1 MARDLTLWVVAVLLV
16 VAAVVLVDSTSKVR
30 FTGPRFN
37 QPEPTAARRRA
48 MAISSQWRMA
58 VLAERVV
65 GYREGLKPR
74 LQELAST
81 GRPTV
86 ALLMDADDTLRT
98 ELTPILAPALD
109 SAWRALGLGVTKVSV
124 GVTVSMRGLPALP
137 GTGPISQ
144 LESEDLFL
152 LPDSLAPSQCLS
164 VTAANRMWV
173 TRLAARGALV
183 RWLGSSL
190 GPCAF
195 YARFGVPSARVRSW
209 LGARGYDLALAPMA
223 YGQEAGFST
232 TWMFFGTP
240 WEFLYGLPPVALG
253 CVAGRAANCAT
264 TIRSGD
270 GAPSDAV
277 GGLLLAEQPWRLEG
291 KRMADG
297 QRFLAEVLEAV
308 GPERFAE
315 FWITDLPVDS
325 ALTLALRRPVGEWAA
340 EWQQRIVPGMRLGPT
355 LPLRPLL
362 TGLVTLLIAPVPA
375 LWLAGRRQVG

>member
-1 MARDLTLWVVAVLLV
+1 MARDLTRWVVAVLLV
-16 VAAVVLVDSTSKVR
+16 VAAVVLVDSTNKAR

-48 MAISSQWRMA
+48 MSISSQWRMA

-74 LQELAST
+74 LRELASA
-81 GRPTV
+81 GQPTV
-86 ALLMDADDTLRT
+86 ALLVDADDSLRM

-137 GTGPISQ
+137 GMGPISRP
-144 LESEDLFL
+144 ENKDLFL
-152 LPDSLAPSQCLS
+152 LPDSLAPTQCLA
-164 VTAANRMWV
+164 VTAANQLWV
-173 TRLAARGALV
+173 TRLASRGALV

-223 YGQEAGFST
+223 YGEAAGLST

-240 WEFLYGLPPVALG
+240 WEFLYELPPVALG
-253 CVAGRAANCAT
+253 CVAGRAVDCAR

-277 GGLLLAEQPWRLEG
+277 GGLVVAEQSWRLEG
-291 KRMADG
+291 KRLANG
-297 QRFLAEVLEAV
+297 QRFLAEVLDVA

-315 FWITDLPVDS
+315 FWTTDLPVDS
-325 ALTLALRRPVGEWAA
+325 ALTLALRQPVGDWTAG
-340 EWQQRIVPGMRLGPT
+340 WQRRVVPGVRLGPT
-355 LPLRPLL
+355 LPVVPLL
-362 TGLVTLLIAPVPA
+362 TGLTLLLLGPILAI
-375 LWLAGRRQVG
+375 WLAGRRQVG